1 MGRRILQAQEWGEA
15 GEDFRKNLLR
25 HAAGRFGSAF
35 LPVKTL
41 DVVGQHNAC
50 DRQAGRQR
58 DFERITFD
66 LARHGTD
73 EGEAGLGIVGR
84 GR

>member
-1 MGRRILQAQEWGEA
+1 
-15 GEDFRKNLLR
+15 
-25 HAAGRFGSAF
+25 
-35 LPVKTL
+35 
-41 DVVGQHNAC
+41 VVGQHNAC